1 MYYKC
6 FKKYIPIAL
15 LGVIFMG
22 LVAYLELNQIDYMG
36 KIIDEGIAN
45 SDLNVVFRNGIIMVI
60 YALVAA
66 VSGIGASICAA
77 YSSTGFA
84 QELREELYGKIQRFS
99 VKTISKFSTASLVTR
114 LTNDINFLQL
124 TIMQT
129 LRMGIRAPMLLV
141 TSLWLIYQI
150 SPTVSVYVLIPMTIL
165 VIILGYILAKGYP
178 LFSRVQN
185 YLDKLNQRVQEGL
198 INIRV
203 IKSFVKEEQE
213 DNKFD
218 VANEEF
224 KGISVKALSLIML
237 INPAMMLCMNLAT
250 IILLYICSRYVLVD
264 NTLAIGNVV
273 VILNYVRFTLF
284 SLNML
289 SMILAMMARAKASV
303 ERINEVINTKES
315 IQNNESHQEIENA
328 KGKITFA
335 NVSFKYYDEQTRLT
349 LDNLDF
355 TINPGEHFGII
366 GSTGSGKTTLVNMIG
381 RLVDPTLGKV
391 LFDDIDVKAMD
402 IHELRG
408 YLGFVPQKNVL
419 FSGTIIDN
427 LRLGNKNASDEDIK
441 KACKIANIDTFIES
455 LPDGYQSKVAQGGTN
470 FSGGQKQRLCLAR
483 ALVMNPKI
491 LIMDDST
498 SALDA
503 DTERRIKDT
512 IENDLPEMTVISI
525 AQKVSSVNSCDRILV
540 INDGK
545 VSAIDNHD
553 SLLSTNNIYQEIYQ
567 SQLQKGGN

>member
-6 FKKYIPIAL
+6 FKKYIPVAL

-45 SDLNVVFRNGIIMVI
+45 SDLNVVFQNGIIMVV

-66 VSGIGASICAA
+66 VSGIGASICAS
-77 YSSTGFA
+77 YSSAGFA
-84 QELREELYGKIQRFS
+84 QKLREELYGKIQTFS
-99 VKTISKFSTASLVTR
+99 VKTISKFNTASLVTR

-150 SPTVSVYVLIPMTIL
+150 SSTVSVYVLIPMTLL
-165 VIILGYILAKGYP
+165 VIILGYILARGYP

-213 DNKFD
+213 DSKFD

-224 KGISVKALSLIML
+224 KGMSVKALSLIML

-381 RLVDPTLGKV
+381 RLIDPTLGKV
-391 LFDDIDVKAMD
+391 LFDDIDVKTMD

-427 LRLGNKNASDEDIK
+427 LRLGNKDASDEDIK

-455 LPDGYQSKVAQGGTN
+455 LPEGYLSKVAQGGTN

-503 DTERRIKDT
+503 DTEGRIKEA

-525 AQKVSSVNSCDRILV
+525 AQKVSSVNICDRILV

-553 SLLSTNNIYQEIYQ
+553 SLLSTNSIYQEIYQ